1 MKTATIKSLIK
12 KRYTAAVEAP
22 RQSGCCTPR
31 DGTNPLIAFH
41 SGEDARSYDQ
51 AEVAAVGS
59 ALVETAFGCGNP
71 VALADLRPGETVLDI
86 GSGAGLDALL
96 AARRVGPMGR
106 VIGLDMTPAMIAAA
120 SAHAARAGI
129 TNVEFLLGDAETIP
143 LPDGSVDRAISN
155 CVLNLAPDKPQVF
168 REISRVLKP
177 GGRMAVSD
185 IVLLRPLP
193 KILRRSMTLWAGCLA
208 GALLEADYVAAAEAA
223 GLREV
228 RIVSRIPIE
237 DGVLCDALSGGSLPR
252 RLARLTFPLWRRW
265 ISGRAVSIHLRGVKA
280 STQAVFKPF

>member
-1 MKTATIKSLIK
+1 MKSTALKDRIR

-41 SGEDARSYDQ
+41 SGEDARSYNQ
-51 AEVAAVGS
+51 AEVAAVGP

-71 VALADLRPGETVLDI
+71 VALADLQPGETVLDI

-96 AARRVGPMGR
+96 AARRVGPTGR

-129 TNVEFLLGDAETIP
+129 TNVEFLLGDAEAIP
-143 LPDGSVDRAISN
+143 LPDGSVDRVISN
-155 CVLNLAPDKPQVF
+155 CVLNLAPDKARVF

-177 GGRMAVSD
+177 GGRIAISD

-193 KILRRSMTLWAGCLA
+193 RPLRKSLALWAGCLA
-208 GALLEADYVAAAEAA
+208 GALPEADYVAAAQVAR
-223 GLREV
+223 LREV
-228 RIVSRIPIE
+228 RVVSRIPIE
-237 DGVLCDALSGGSLPR
+237 DGVICDALSGGSLPR
-252 RLARLTFPLWRRW
+252 RLARLTFPLWHQW
-265 ISGRAVSIHLRGVKA
+265 VSGRAAGIHLQAIKPAA
-280 STQAVFKPF
+280 S